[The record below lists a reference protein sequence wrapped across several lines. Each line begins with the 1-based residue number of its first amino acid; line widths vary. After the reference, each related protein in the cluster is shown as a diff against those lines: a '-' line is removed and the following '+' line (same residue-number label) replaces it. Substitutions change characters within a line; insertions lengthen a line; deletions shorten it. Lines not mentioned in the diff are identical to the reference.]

1 MSMLES
7 LFWINPSF
15 ISQCYPVQST
25 ALHAPELFGGGDEEE
40 DRGIDDKGTKI
51 GHLCIWSS
59 LL

>member
-51 GHLCIWSS
+51 GHLCI
-59 LL
+59 